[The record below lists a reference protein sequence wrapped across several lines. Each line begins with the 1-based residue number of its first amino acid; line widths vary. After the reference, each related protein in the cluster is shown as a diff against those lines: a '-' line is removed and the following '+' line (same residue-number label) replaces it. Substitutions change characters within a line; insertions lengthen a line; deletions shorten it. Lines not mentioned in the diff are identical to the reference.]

1 LPFLGWLVLSRPV
14 ASSSLDPR
22 TPSILP
28 ALCSLLVTFGPTVSI
43 RTSQLA
49 TLVAPTFPLRISTLV
64 SLEHSKAP
72 GEEVERVLDLGPQ
85 ILREGKWEAAKGDLL
100 ESVTDEFLS
109 SESILC
115 SCLLSTHGSKLGGS
129 EH

>member
-1 LPFLGWLVLSRPV
+1 M
-14 ASSSLDPR
+14 
-22 TPSILP
+22 
-28 ALCSLLVTFGPTVSI
+28 
-43 RTSQLA
+43 
-49 TLVAPTFPLRISTLV
+49 
-64 SLEHSKAP
+64 
-72 GEEVERVLDLGPQ
+72 LDLGPQ

>member
-1 LPFLGWLVLSRPV
+1 M
-14 ASSSLDPR
+14 
-22 TPSILP
+22 
-28 ALCSLLVTFGPTVSI
+28 
-43 RTSQLA
+43 
-49 TLVAPTFPLRISTLV
+49 